1 LIIKSVHVRNFRSI
15 ADESLRCDDLTVL
28 AGPNGAGKSA
38 FLRSLEIFYTPS
50 PRISVEDFYAEDTDE
65 QITISVTFTDLSE
78 QARAQ
83 FKGYI
88 QGDELTV
95 ERVIAIGDGKPVAK
109 YHGSTLQNLDLSRVR
124 EAEGAANKRAAYAAV
139 QEQER
144 YRDLPRWSNQTAALE
159 ALKDWEARH
168 PEACVRRR
176 DEGQFFGFTEV
187 GQGYLG
193 RYTRYVLVPA
203 VRDASEDAAEGKG
216 SILSEIMDLVVRSI
230 LAEKEEIKQLREQ
243 TQDKYE
249 EILAPGRL
257 PELRDLAEQLTSA
270 LQTYAPDT
278 RVELRWQSESA
289 VDIPLPKAE
298 TKLVEDGFPSTVG
311 RTGHGLQRAFI
322 LTMLQQLAQAQTPV
336 SEGQAEGVNGK
347 DEAQEPKMGHSIRI
361 PHLILGIEEPELYQ
375 HPSRQ
380 RRLAKILMELASGSI
395 RGVAGRTQVIYS
407 THSPLLLGL
416 ESFDRLR
423 LLRKERAL
431 ANGPKETRVAETTL
445 DEVAEEIWV
454 AAGKPTPKYTAETI
468 RPRLRAIMTPW
479 MNEGFFADV
488 VVLVEG
494 ESDRAWILGAALAKG
509 RDLETEGYA
518 VIPCFSKSSLDRP
531 LVIFRRLRIPV
542 YVIWDGDRD
551 RGEKPEENRR
561 LLQLLGERDV
571 DWPETRVTGRYACFE
586 TRMEE
591 TLREE
596 LGPELF
602 ERVIIEWQDE
612 FGISRRDQALKNPDA
627 IRTLIEEAK
636 DESKT
641 SPTLEAIIEGIVAL
655 KWEGK

>member
-1 LIIKSVHVRNFRSI
+1 MIIKSVHVRNFRSI
-15 ADESLRCDDLTVL
+15 AEESLRCDDLTVL
-28 AGPNGAGKSA
+28 AGPKGAGKSA

-249 EILAPGRL
+249 
-257 PELRDLAEQLTSA
+257 
-270 LQTYAPDT
+270 
-278 RVELRWQSESA
+278 
-289 VDIPLPKAE
+289 
-298 TKLVEDGFPSTVG
+298 
-311 RTGHGLQRAFI
+311 
-322 LTMLQQLAQAQTPV
+322 
-336 SEGQAEGVNGK
+336 
-347 DEAQEPKMGHSIRI
+347 
-361 PHLILGIEEPELYQ
+361 
-375 HPSRQ
+375 
-380 RRLAKILMELASGSI
+380 
-395 RGVAGRTQVIYS
+395 
-407 THSPLLLGL
+407 
-416 ESFDRLR
+416 
-423 LLRKERAL
+423 
-431 ANGPKETRVAETTL
+431 
-445 DEVAEEIWV
+445 
-454 AAGKPTPKYTAETI
+454 
-468 RPRLRAIMTPW
+468 
-479 MNEGFFADV
+479 
-488 VVLVEG
+488 
-494 ESDRAWILGAALAKG
+494 
-509 RDLETEGYA
+509 
-518 VIPCFSKSSLDRP
+518 
-531 LVIFRRLRIPV
+531 
-542 YVIWDGDRD
+542 
-551 RGEKPEENRR
+551 
-561 LLQLLGERDV
+561 
-571 DWPETRVTGRYACFE
+571 
-586 TRMEE
+586 
-591 TLREE
+591 
-596 LGPELF
+596 
-602 ERVIIEWQDE
+602 
-612 FGISRRDQALKNPDA
+612 
-627 IRTLIEEAK
+627 
-636 DESKT
+636 
-641 SPTLEAIIEGIVAL
+641 
-655 KWEGK
+655 